1 MRVKLSPTILL
12 TSFLAIGLHLCVA
25 VSAAQ
30 TFRKENFDAKIQQLK
45 SQAIGTCEKHGG
57 INCAAGPTPSD
68 GGVACLDGTK
78 VKLNFADFCSRS
90 KLTSTMY
97 VTDKGGVQRRVSELR
112 QFFMNGV
119 AYPELAVLVRN
130 SSPVKALK
138 VRVFLQQ
145 GTKSISEAEGEQK
158 DIDAF
163 SGEEFKVPIPAE
175 LFLDRYGVGRAV
187 LLSVT
192 CDNC

>member
-1 MRVKLSPTILL
+1 
-12 TSFLAIGLHLCVA
+12 
-25 VSAAQ
+25 
-30 TFRKENFDAKIQQLK
+30 
-45 SQAIGTCEKHGG
+45 
-57 INCAAGPTPSD
+57 
-68 GGVACLDGTK
+68 
-78 VKLNFADFCSRS
+78 
-90 KLTSTMY
+90 MY